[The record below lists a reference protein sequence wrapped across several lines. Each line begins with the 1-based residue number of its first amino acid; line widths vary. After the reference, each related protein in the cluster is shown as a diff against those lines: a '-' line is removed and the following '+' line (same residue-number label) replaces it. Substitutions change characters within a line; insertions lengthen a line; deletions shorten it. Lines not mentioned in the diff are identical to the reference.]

1 MGNNWLTRTEIYTV
15 SKSNLFLDSG
25 KMVVSSHPDSIEC
38 NPMKKIL
45 IKNIKGLVQ
54 AGEEI
59 PAVVTG
65 LKMNELPV
73 VENAFLAL
81 ENGEVVAY
89 GPMEDWQGVTDW
101 RNLEVIDASGKY
113 VLPAFVDAHTHTVFA
128 KSREEEFVDR
138 IKGLTYEEIALKGGG
153 ILNSARRLG
162 ERSEDELFEEAKAR
176 IERLI
181 SYGTGA
187 LEIKSG
193 YGLTVEAEL
202 KMLRIIKRLKA
213 HFPIEIKATFLG
225 AHAFPKEYK
234 ENHRGYIDLIVRE
247 MLPAI
252 EKEQLADYIDVF
264 CERNYFSVEE
274 MEEILVA
281 GKKAGLKPK
290 VHVNQFSIMGGIR
303 KAVELGAV
311 SVDHLEE
318 ISQEDIDCLKGSGT
332 IPTILPSCSHF
343 ISIPFGNARW
353 MMDNDLPV
361 ALASDF
367 NPGTTPSGNLGFVW
381 SLACVKMK
389 MTPEE
394 ALNALTVNA
403 AAALELSETHG
414 KIALGRKSPI
424 IITKELPS
432 LAYIPYAF
440 GDMHIERVIV

>member
-1 MGNNWLTRTEIYTV
+1 
-15 SKSNLFLDSG
+15 
-25 KMVVSSHPDSIEC
+25 
-38 NPMKKIL
+38 MKKIL

-59 PAVVTG
+59 PAVISG
-65 LKMNELPV
+65 KQMKHIPII
-73 VENAFLAL
+73 ENAFLAL

-89 GPMEDWQGVTDW
+89 GPMDEWQGVTDW
-101 RNLEVIDASGKY
+101 RDLEVIDATGKF
-113 VLPAFVDAHTHTVFA
+113 VLPAFVDSHTHTVFA

-138 IKGLTYEEIALKGGG
+138 INGLTYEEIALKGGG
-153 ILNSARRLG
+153 ILNSAKRLG
-162 ERSEDELFEEAKAR
+162 ELSEDELFEEAKIR

-193 YGLTVEAEL
+193 YGLTVDAEL
-202 KMLRIIKRLKA
+202 KMLRIIKRLKE
-213 HFPIEIKATFLG
+213 HFPITIKATFLG

-234 ENHRGYIDLIVRE
+234 ENHRGYIDLILNE

-274 MEEILVA
+274 MEEILTA

-290 VHVNQFSIMGGIR
+290 VHVNQFSIMGGIQ

-318 ISQEDIDCLKGSGT
+318 ISQADIDCLKNSKT

-343 ISIPFGNARW
+343 ISIPFGNARL
-353 MMDNDLPV
+353 MMENDLPV

-414 KIALGRKSPI
+414 RIALGRISPI
-424 IITKELPS
+424 IITKEIPS

-440 GDMHIERVIV
+440 GDMHVEKLIL